1 MTRSRVCTRL
11 PFALFLLEA
20 ALLGTGC
27 APASDEEAYRAEI
40 HAAREERLAELR
52 DDPTSRLA
60 LVHREYLGDRTEI
73 TFGSSP
79 EADIRLH
86 GEKIAPVHA
95 KFDTN
100 YSPPRVHE
108 VHPDWKETTSGQP
121 EFFSMTELT
130 TNTFGVG
137 RYLVSYRPDAP
148 VRGDALEIFDT
159 EEPALKEFEGLEF
172 YPVDPASR
180 VTAEVVPH
188 EDPQETTLID
198 SQGND
203 RRYWIYGDLRFRLQ
217 EQDLTLEIY
226 STTTDPA
233 KIEEGRFQLM
243 FTDETSGAGTYPAG
257 RYLYVEGKRA
267 GMITVDFNLSF
278 NPPCN
283 FSPVYT
289 CPFPRSQNRLPV
301 ALRAGEKKYRG
312 KTATPLSN

>member
-1 MTRSRVCTRL
+1 M
-11 PFALFLLEA
+11 
-20 ALLGTGC
+20 GTGC